1 MRAYSKNGLT
11 MKKENG
17 ETRAGMANVEL
28 TQSGTETMDYLIEGS
43 ETVAQGKG
51 RNIIPEVE
59 KEPLW
64 KAYLEKFKD
73 PIIIILLVALGL
85 SLGVSVYE
93 MAYSGR
99 DASCLIEPLG
109 VLVAILLATG
119 IGFIFE
125 VKAEKEFKIL
135 NKAKDERPVKVL
147 RLKRAGDK
155 TPQTYEIPKSDV
167 CVGDV
172 VVLENGDEVPAD
184 GILLSDR
191 NLTIDES
198 NFTGEP
204 FTKKKTRPEAKNE
217 STYPEN
223 FLLRGTTVIEGSA
236 TCKITAVGTQTEEGK
251 GARILQEEPDVE
263 TPLNAQLNQLA
274 KWITYAS
281 YIIAALIVVGRMSI
295 FFLTN
300 DAETYS
306 FIEIFRMALNSLM
319 IAVTLIVVAVPE
331 GLPMSVTISLALSMR
346 KMLKEKNLVR
356 KLHACETLGA
366 TTVICTD
373 KTGTLTKNKMSV
385 VESEFW
391 GVDESL
397 IADSI
402 AVNSTAALNNSENG
416 EPHAIG
422 NPTEGALLLWLQGK
436 GVDYSERRNAYQI
449 VDQIAF
455 STERKRMTTDAINIE
470 TGNEYLFI
478 KGAPELL
485 LETSDIIE
493 GGPSKETVLAT
504 LAAWQAKGMR
514 TLGFAFRNMS
524 AQDSNVTFIG
534 IVGIADPIREDVRE
548 AIDTCSGH
556 AGVRVIMVTG
566 DNALTAS
573 EIARQAGIISKNE
586 SNQLTITGSE
596 FAAKSDEYLK
606 KEVLPTLRV
615 LSRARPEDK
624 VRLVTLLQQ
633 MGEVVAVTGDGT
645 NDAPALKKAQV
656 GLSMGDG
663 TARAKEASDVTIIDN
678 SFSSIGKGIL
688 WGRSLY
694 LNIKRFILFQMTI
707 NVCACL
713 IVLLGAFIGLDSP
726 LTVTQMLWVNL
737 IMDTFA
743 AMALSSIPPDRKV
756 MDEKPRDQKS
766 HIIDRKMGVRIA
778 FSGIFF
784 FAFLALLWQLLW
796 RMDISSVRDLL
807 HWNVVGEFFSGAFS
821 AHTKAHLSGYELGV
835 FFTTFVLLQFWNL
848 FNARYFKTNGSVLQD
863 ALDFFFNRKR
873 FKASACYGCL
883 LVAGIILAGQFLIV
897 NCFGAFFEVSPLPLA
912 DWGWILLCTSPV
924 LIIPDLYRFI
934 RSKVAL

>member
-756 MDEKPRDQKS
+756 MEEKPRDQKS